1 MTRFLKLSASLALAC
16 IALSC
21 CGNSRRGTPLQS
33 EADPSS
39 SPMLTFTASSE
50 SVSGPRSEVSP
61 STTNSLTMDFSASL
75 LRNAASQEGLADNL
89 VLSPLSAGY
98 ALSLLLEGATGPTRE
113 ELLSVLGGSFGD
125 IVPFTDENTIVNTA
139 SSVWLK
145 EGVAVL
151 DSYRNA
157 IEKKFSAQVETRDF
171 SSRET
176 VKEINSWCSDHTAG
190 KIPSIVGE
198 IPGSTVMLLLNALYF
213 KAPWATPFNENFTKK
228 GTFHSVAGD
237 QKDVSFMN
245 RNGKMDYY
253 RCESFSS
260 LSLPYKER
268 YSMLFILPESGK
280 DLSSVV
286 SALDADTM
294 NRAIVG
300 ASPCQVELRIPKF
313 TIETTLNMNAT
324 LKAMGIRSA
333 FTGGF
338 GNMTTFPVAVSDV
351 NQKCFLKVNEE
362 GAEAA
367 AVTSIS
373 MRLTSVRP
381 ETPVQFFVDRP
392 FVFAIY
398 DRVTKDVYFEGCIV
412 KIEDSQN

>member
-1 MTRFLKLSASLALAC
+1 
-16 IALSC
+16 
-21 CGNSRRGTPLQS
+21 
-33 EADPSS
+33 
-39 SPMLTFTASSE
+39 MLTFTASSE
-50 SVSGPRSEVSP
+50 SVSEPQSEVSP

-145 EGVAVL
+145 EGVTVL
-151 DSYRNA
+151 DSYRKA

-190 KIPSIVGE
+190 RIPSIVGE

-213 KAPWATPFNENFTKK
+213 KAHWATPFNENFTKK

-245 RNGKMDYY
+245 RNGKMDYFAVNLSHPFHS
-253 RCESFSS
+253 RTRSVIPCSSSFR
-260 LSLPYKER
+260 K
-268 YSMLFILPESGK
+268 
-280 DLSSVV
+280 
-286 SALDADTM
+286 
-294 NRAIVG
+294 
-300 ASPCQVELRIPKF
+300 VEK
-313 TIETTLNMNAT
+313 
-324 LKAMGIRSA
+324 
-333 FTGGF
+333 
-338 GNMTTFPVAVSDV
+338 TFLLW
-351 NQKCFLKVNEE
+351 C
-362 GAEAA
+362 
-367 AVTSIS
+367 
-373 MRLTSVRP
+373 RP
-381 ETPVQFFVDRP
+381 WTRT
-392 FVFAIY
+392 
-398 DRVTKDVYFEGCIV
+398 R
-412 KIEDSQN
+412 